1 MRTSPLIPV
10 LFLLSSPLLA
20 QEPPAPPAQPPAAQE
35 EVPYPAVR
43 PSSRVLFFSLD
54 GELKAEPMQK
64 ALIALST
71 KEVECKLVAAPQA
84 TSARN
89 GKNFVGVE
97 IPVGVTQ
104 KDLVTAL
111 RKGCSAAAPLSI
123 ACFQGD
129 MMDQGGLRGAGAG
142 VPGFTQRDF
151 VVGMDGDLRWY
162 ENALGARQFFYVG
175 RKLDAKSIAER
186 YKKLMSGFG
195 GSADVGKLVEEEL
208 SWSLATPIDPAVAK
222 RAEKALAKLPGV
234 FAATLDAQTGR
245 LMMRFAMDGIE
256 SSAPLKLPANLER
269 LAKEFQVPVEQ
280 SRRAARVRFDTW
292 PIFEV
297 LDKEQLALKA
307 PEPAK

>member
-1 MRTSPLIPV
+1 MHPLTLLV
-10 LFLLSSPLLA
+10 LQLAAPLLGA
-20 QEPPAPPAQPPAAQE
+20 QETPPQPAAPAE
-35 EVPYPAVR
+35 EVAFPARR
-43 PSSRVLFFSLD
+43 PASRVLFFSLD

-71 KEVECKLVAAPQA
+71 KEVECRLVSAPQT

-97 IPVGVTQ
+97 IPVGVSE
-104 KDLVTAL
+104 KDLLAAL

-123 ACFQGD
+123 TCFQGD
-129 MMDQGGLRGAGAG
+129 MMDQGGMRGAGAG
-142 VPGFTQRDF
+142 IPGLTQRDF

-162 ENALGARQFFYVG
+162 ENTLGARQFFYVG

-195 GSADVGKLVEEEL
+195 GNADVGKLVEEEL
-208 SWSLATPIDPAVAK
+208 SWSLSAPIDPAVAK
-222 RAEKALAKLPGV
+222 RAQKALAKLPGV

-245 LMMRFAMDGIE
+245 LMMRFAMDGVE

-280 SRRAARVRFDTW
+280 SRRAARVQFDTW

-297 LDKEQLALKA
+297 LDKEQLALAEATPK
-307 PEPAK
+307 K